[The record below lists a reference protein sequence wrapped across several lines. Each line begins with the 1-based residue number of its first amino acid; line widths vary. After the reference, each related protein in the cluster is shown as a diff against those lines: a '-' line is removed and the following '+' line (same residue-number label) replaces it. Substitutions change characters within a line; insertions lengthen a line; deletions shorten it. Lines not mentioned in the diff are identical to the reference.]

1 MRKLVVVV
9 LVAMC
14 AAAGCR
20 GDDATLPAADLAAE
34 RFTARGRVMAVR
46 ATELEIH
53 HERIESIRTALGT
66 LEPMDPM
73 TMVFAATTSAPIKGI
88 AVGDSVRVEF
98 TTNYKIRPPLRLVAI
113 EKLPAG
119 TQLELP

>member
-14 AAAGCR
+14 AGAGCR
-20 GDDATLPAADLAAE
+20 GEQELPAADLAAE

-53 HERIESIRTALGT
+53 HERIDSIRTALGT

-88 AVGDSVRVEF
+88 EVGDLVRVEF
-98 TTNYKIRPPLRLVAI
+98 TTNYKTRPPLHLIAI